1 MDWEKLNMEEIKYY
15 CTSSDIDFDCLPFGS
30 QIKGIVSMFC
40 YYGIKEFSV
49 DDIKAFYEKMQIL
62 SPRNNTV
69 RKPTSTQIQKALNA
83 KTMNNIKNINEN
95 EYEILETNTQIYEMQ
110 IKQGY
115 TKDRINQY

>member
-1 MDWEKLNMEEIKYY
+1 MDWE
-15 CTSSDIDFDCLPFGS
+15 
-30 QIKGIVSMFC
+30 
-40 YYGIKEFSV
+40 
-49 DDIKAFYEKMQIL
+49 
-62 SPRNNTV
+62 
-69 RKPTSTQIQKALNA
+69 KALNA